1 MRFMRIQRCPRQQSA
16 KPSKTWNMRIYENLL
31 NLLELFQVETT
42 TNMTN
47 EKNKIENTFFS
58 PEFHG

>member
-1 MRFMRIQRCPRQQSA
+1 MRFMRIQRSPRQQSA